1 MKRTIESTAFTL
13 FVTLSMVGC
22 STSPNPPQSSANVSS
37 APVAAPV
44 PSASGNN
51 SEAVDF
57 AKAMTEIT
65 RQTWP
70 EAEAVWSLELTPQEV
85 VGDVLHYRK
94 SVTHCKAT
102 ISISEAWF
110 RQNENSQ
117 RTFVGSALKAL
128 HQPPAMPSGEL
139 DYYPNSTGELQVA
152 VKGRVVAHGTYTKNK
167 SEVRLEPGTY
177 VVERSSSGPLTAS
190 VSIANEGSVVRFQGS
205 TNVPDGDSIL
215 VTLKGHGY
223 EGQTKALV
231 AGGRFTTEGF
241 SNRGRALTPGTY
253 SLQFNVFEPKSG
265 LMVEAKRTISIPDA
279 VSVSIVFRPVRL

>member
-1 MKRTIESTAFTL
+1 MGRTTPSLAISLLA
-13 FVTLSMVGC
+13 LSILGC
-22 STSPNPPQSSANVSS
+22 SAPTNSPHQ
-37 APVAAPV
+37 
-44 PSASGNN
+44 SASLVVSPVVSATGNN
-51 SEAVDF
+51 SEAVNF

-70 EAEAVWSLELTPQEV
+70 QAEAVWSLELTPQEV
-85 VGDVLHYRK
+85 GGDVVQYRK

-102 ISISEAWF
+102 ISISDAWF

-117 RTFVGSALKAL
+117 RNFIGSALKTL

-152 VKGRVVAHGTYTKNK
+152 VKGRVVAHGTYTKSK
-167 SEVRLEPGTY
+167 SDVRLEPGTY
-177 VVERSSSGPLTAS
+177 AVERSSSGPLTAS

-223 EGQTKALV
+223 EGQTKVLV
-231 AGGRFTTEGF
+231 VGGGFTTEGF
-241 SNRGRALTPGTY
+241 SNRGRAFSPGTY

-265 LMVEAKRTISIPDA
+265 LMIEAKRAISIPEA
-279 VSVSIVFRPVRL
+279 APFSMVFRPVKF